1 MGRGTGQAGSGLR
14 HGLKPLRISIHS
26 IGRFGRGPE
35 RALFDAYLK
44 RLPWDCRL
52 DELDDRKGGSD
63 AERNG
68 RENRMLRERAAG
80 AQAVI
85 ALDERGKQLDS
96 RGFAAALGRFA
107 DDGRRDVAIL
117 IGGADGLDDES
128 RALADL
134 TVSFGRL
141 TWPHLLARVMLA
153 EQLYRAHTILT
164 GHPYHRD

>member
-1 MGRGTGQAGSGLR
+1 
-14 HGLKPLRISIHS
+14 
-26 IGRFGRGPE
+26 
-35 RALFDAYLK
+35 
-44 RLPWDCRL
+44 
-52 DELDDRKGGSD
+52 
-63 AERNG
+63 
-68 RENRMLRERAAG
+68 MLRERAAG

-96 RGFAAALGRFA
+96 RGFAAALGGFA

>member
-1 MGRGTGQAGSGLR
+1 
-14 HGLKPLRISIHS
+14 
-26 IGRFGRGPE
+26 
-35 RALFDAYLK
+35 
-44 RLPWDCRL
+44 
-52 DELDDRKGGSD
+52 
-63 AERNG
+63 
-68 RENRMLRERAAG
+68 MLRERAAE

-107 DDGRRDVAIL
+107 DDGRREIAVL
-117 IGGADGLDDES
+117 IGGADGLDGET
-128 RALADL
+128 RAAADMA
-134 TVSFGRL
+134 VSFGRL